1 MISMELFLTLQYQ
14 QVTEQQQTLIQL
26 SYTTIVNL
34 PLQVRPSPEY
44 PGLQVQLYE
53 PLVLLHSE
61 LALQLS
67 FPVEHSSMS

>member
-14 QVTEQQQTLIQL
+14 RVTEQQQILIQL

>member
-1 MISMELFLTLQYQ
+1 MELFLTLQYQ
-14 QVTEQQQTLIQL
+14 RVTEQQQTLIQL
-26 SYTTIVNL
+26 SNTTIVNL

>member
-1 MISMELFLTLQYQ
+1 MELFLNLQYQ
-14 QVTEQQQTLIQL
+14 RVTEQQQTLIQL
-26 SYTTIVNL
+26 SYTTIFNL

>member
-1 MISMELFLTLQYQ
+1 MELFLTLQYQ
-14 QVTEQQQTLIQL
+14 RVTEQQQTLIQL

-67 FPVEHSSMS
+67 IPVEHSSMS

>member
-1 MISMELFLTLQYQ
+1 MELFLNLQYQ
-14 QVTEQQQTLIQL
+14 RVTEQQQTLIQL

-44 PGLQVQLYE
+44 PGLQVQRYE

>member
-1 MISMELFLTLQYQ
+1 MELFLTLQYQ
-14 QVTEQQQTLIQL
+14 RVTEQQQTLIQL

-53 PLVLLHSE
+53 PL
-61 LALQLS
+61 ALQLS